1 MGDRR
6 RRITAHGLAPS
17 CDKRG
22 VAEGNPTPIGNP
34 CILCVSQL
42 SLKHD
47 AARVVQSCVK
57 YGSSEHRTAVV
68 SELRGEQSLV
78 GHVTRHV
85 QQVDSLSILQ
95 RILLN

>member
-6 RRITAHGLAPS
+6 RRITANGLAPS

-22 VAEGNPTPIGNP
+22 VAEGNPTPFSNP

-47 AARVVQSCVK
+47 AAGLVQSCVK
-57 YGSSEHRTAVV
+57 NGSTEHRTAVF
-68 SELRGEQSLV
+68 SELRGEQCLV

-85 QQVDSLSILQ
+85 QRVDLHFAEDFKQ
-95 RILLN
+95 D